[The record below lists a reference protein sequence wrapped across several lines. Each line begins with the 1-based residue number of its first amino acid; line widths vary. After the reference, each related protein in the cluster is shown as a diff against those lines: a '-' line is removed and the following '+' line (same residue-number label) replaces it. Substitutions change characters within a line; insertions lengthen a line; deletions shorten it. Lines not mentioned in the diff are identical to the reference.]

1 MGSSSR
7 NIVCSKIVMW
17 TLLVIACSIAVVSL
31 APVEDTQEVKEAKAT
46 FMAAFKAAAAGEHSS
61 LAPEPVKFVFQEDA
75 EDVKK
80 AKADFVKA
88 FKAVSAAAKQK
99 PFLVM
104 AAAQPFHPHQA
115 VTSGLNYATYPG
127 KVGGFYAE
135 YPGKVGGLY
144 AAYPGKV
151 GELYGAYPGR
161 VGGLYAAYPGKV
173 GGWHGAYPGR
183 GAGAGWYG
191 TGQTFYG

>member
-61 LAPEPVKFVFQEDA
+61 LAPEPVKFAFQEDA

-88 FKAVSAAAKQK
+88 FKAASAAAKQK

-104 AAAQPFHPHQA
+104 AASQPFPHHQA
-115 VTSGLNYATYPG
+115 VTSGLNYA
-127 KVGGFYAE
+127 A

-151 GELYGAYPGR
+151 GELYGAYPGK
-161 VGGLYAAYPGKV
+161 VGELYGAYPGTVGELYGAYPGKV